1 MDGAWGALADPWSQ
15 AIFQRAAAEVA
26 LLGVVGGLLGCWI
39 VFYELSYGAE
49 SLAHALFPGLVIAAL
64 AGLPLLLGGAIG
76 LGVAAL
82 GIAAVGRIPEIGR
95 DTAVAIA
102 VTTLFGL
109 GALLAL
115 SPDAPPGI
123 QSLLFG
129 DVLGVTTTDL
139 ALAAGLAVVVVGA
152 LLALHGRLLTVGFDR
167 AGARALGASAAVVD
181 VALLVLLGA
190 TILVAVQGL
199 GNLLVV
205 ALLIGPSATAR
216 LVCHRMAP
224 MMVCAAA
231 VAVAGGLGGL
241 YLSYHAGLAAGASV
255 AAVMVG
261 AYVAASALAAGRR
274 AVTRDHGAPTGTP
287 SADELLAGGWGPRP
301 SS

>member
-1 MDGAWGALADPWSQ
+1 MDGAWAALADPWSQ

-39 VFYELSYGAE
+39 VFYQLSYGAE

-115 SPDAPPGI
+115 SPDTPPGI

-139 ALAAGLAVVVVGA
+139 MIAAGLAVVVASA

-167 AGARALGASAAVVD
+167 AGARALGASAVVAD
-181 VALLVLLGA
+181 IALLVLLGA

-216 LVCHRMAP
+216 LVCRRMAP

-231 VAVAGGLGGL
+231 VAVAGGIGGL

-274 AVTRDHGAPTGTP
+274 AMTRAGASTGAPA
-287 SADELLAGGWGPRP
+287 ADELLAGGWGPRP